1 MTSSIYSAALL
12 LLVIGCFFL
21 SPAMQRSPY
30 GTEKPITEPVIFA
43 EGVISTR
50 DYETSITFEP
60 DGQAAYFVKSTPDL
74 SFRVIVV
81 SRFEQGKWST
91 PEVVSFSGQYSDT
104 DPCLSPD
111 GKKLF
116 FASRRPVTGA
126 TPKADYDLW
135 VVEMMNMGWGEPR
148 HLNAP
153 VNSENQET
161 SPSATADGT
170 LYFSSNRAGGKGAA
184 DLYRTKLS
192 GHDYNAPENLGD
204 VINSP
209 GPEIQVFTSADE
221 HILIFASAGR
231 KDGYGSVDLYFS
243 QRTGGAWSTPVNLGN
258 KINSRGVDSAP
269 RISPD
274 GKYIFWMS
282 TRGYGFEDQQVKQLS
297 YAELSNKLQSAGN
310 SLGDIYQID
319 LNVLPRQQ

>member
-1 MTSSIYSAALL
+1 LRFLCFFAVLVALA
-12 LLVIGCFFL
+12 IGCGL
-21 SPAMQRSPY
+21 SNAAMQS
-30 GTEKPITEPVIFA
+30 EPVIFA

-50 DYETSITFEP
+50 DYESSITFTP
-60 DGQAAYFVKSTPDL
+60 DGNSAYFVKSTPDL

-81 SRFEQGKWST
+81 SRFERGKWST
-91 PEVVSFSGQYSDT
+91 PEVVSFSGQYIDT

-116 FASRRPVTGA
+116 FASRRPISGI

-135 VVEMMNMGWGEPR
+135 VVELMNTGWGEPR

-161 SPSATADGT
+161 SPSVTVNGT

-184 DLYRTKLS
+184 DLYRTKPVDR
-192 GHDYNAPENLGD
+192 DYGAPENLGD
-204 VINSP
+204 TINSAA
-209 GPEIQVFTSADE
+209 PEIQVFTSADE
-221 HILIFASAGR
+221 QILIFAAAGR
-231 KDGYGSVDLYFS
+231 NDGIGSIDLYLS
-243 QRTGGAWSTPVNLGN
+243 QRTDGAWSKPVNLGN
-258 KINSRGVDSAP
+258 KINSIGVDTAP
-269 RISPD
+269 RISAD
-274 GKYIFWMS
+274 GKYFFWTS

-297 YAELSNKLQSAGN
+297 YAELSNKLQSARN

-319 LNVLPRQQ
+319 LTALPLRH

>member
-1 MTSSIYSAALL
+1 MHKVVVLIIGWVLASAAMQTPE
-12 LLVIGCFFL
+12 
-21 SPAMQRSPY
+21 PA
-30 GTEKPITEPVIFA
+30 IFA

-50 DYETSITFEP
+50 DYESSITFTP
-60 DGQAAYFVKSTPDL
+60 DGKTAYFVKATPDL

-81 SRFEQGKWST
+81 SRFERGKWST
-91 PEVVSFSGQYSDT
+91 PEVASFSGQFIDT

-116 FASRRPVTGA
+116 FASRRPLSGT

-135 VVEMMNMGWGEPR
+135 LVELTNTGWSEPR

-153 VNSENQET
+153 VNSDSQET

-170 LYFSSNRAGGKGAA
+170 LYFSSNRSGGKGAA
-184 DLYRTKLS
+184 DLYRAKL
-192 GHDYNAPENLGD
+192 GDRDYSAPENLGD
-204 VINSP
+204 TINSP

-221 HILIFASAGR
+221 QILIFAAAGR
-231 KDGYGSVDLYFS
+231 NDGIGSVDLYLS
-243 QRTGGAWSTPVNLGN
+243 QRAGGAWSKPVNLGN
-258 KINSRGVDSAP
+258 KINSSGVDSAP

-274 GKYIFWMS
+274 GKYFFWMS

-297 YAELSNKLQSAGN
+297 YAELSNRLQSAGN

-319 LNVLPRQQ
+319 LTALPLRQ